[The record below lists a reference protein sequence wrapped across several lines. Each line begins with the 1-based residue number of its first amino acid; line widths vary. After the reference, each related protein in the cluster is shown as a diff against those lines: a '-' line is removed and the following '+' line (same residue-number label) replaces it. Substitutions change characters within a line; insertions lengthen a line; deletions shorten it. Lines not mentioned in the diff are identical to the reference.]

1 MFHPS
6 TSNRV
11 AHLHIWFRAWQRAVG
26 ERCPAFTRMVWTV
39 CSSCC
44 AAPQRRIAI
53 EKLLLE
59 ASSPL
64 RSEIARDKQENG
76 ETPSAL
82 YCSALQSAPSLI
94 LRTSCFVLSLLTGE
108 EPSFQ
113 PELRMTSVFPGS
125 GVQIP
130 VSSSPLGQNFRAGSQ
145 TDENRVLKSAVGCQ
159 STNDPTFTMV
169 EHLQTL

>member
-1 MFHPS
+1 MPCS
-6 TSNRV
+6 TPTPQTG
-11 AHLHIWFRAWQRAVG
+11 LHIWFRAWQRAVG
-26 ERCPAFTRMVWTV
+26 ERCPAFTGTVWTIY
-39 CSSCC
+39 SFSC

-53 EKLLLE
+53 EKLLLG

-64 RSEIARDKQENG
+64 RSEIARDKQEKG
-76 ETPSAL
+76 ETLSAL
-82 YCSALQSAPSLI
+82 YCSALQSAPSLV

-145 TDENRVLKSAVGCQ
+145 TDENRLLKSAVGCQ
-159 STNDPTFTMV
+159 STNDLTFTMG